1 MPESG
6 IFGSI
11 VAFVVYEKEIAD
23 GIKTFFCLN
32 NIDAL

>member
-1 MPESG
+1 MPESW

-23 GIKTFFCLN
+23 GIKTFFLPQQH
-32 NIDAL
+32 